1 MTKQTTPQ
9 SDPAEKAFL
18 SCVLQNSAILN
29 EAADYASPKL
39 FHHPCHR
46 KIFEAALSLWT
57 EGKECDLVTITDH
70 MSVGGTLD
78 DVGGPSFITE
88 CFISPAVTSNWS
100 EYLEI
105 LRKKHTARLA
115 KAGAEKIIHAA
126 DDPAGGGDLSEIVQK
141 VLIGIAA
148 DAESKG
154 RIESV
159 GEVALNR
166 LSAYEE
172 MVKNRGKLIGITTGF
187 KPLDDITSG
196 FRGGQVIV
204 IGAAT
209 KGGKTS
215 LALNMAMRTAN
226 AGNPVGIISLEMGS
240 GELLDRLVS
249 SFSGADI
256 SQLSKD
262 PTQDLM
268 KKIRWGI
275 GQVSKLPIYVRDE
288 SSINPLQLRAAARR
302 MAAVH
307 KIKMLVVDY
316 IQLIEPLNR
325 KESREQQVA
334 ESSRTIKILAK
345 ELGIPIIA
353 LTQLNA
359 DGASRE
365 SRGIENDCDMFLK
378 IQRDEENPNDWWL
391 NIALSR
397 ATSTGR
403 IPLSF
408 RSEYLRFDERD

>member
-1 MTKQTTPQ
+1 MTTNTPKSEQ
-9 SDPAEKAFL
+9 AEKAFL
-18 SCVLQNSAILN
+18 SCVLQNSSILN
-29 EAADYASPKL
+29 EACDHASSKL
-39 FHHPCHR
+39 FFHPAHKR
-46 KIFEAALSLWT
+46 VFDAVLDLWK
-57 EGKECDLVTITDH
+57 EGKDCDLITVTDH
-70 MSVGGTLD
+70 MNTCGTLED
-78 DVGGPSFITE
+78 SGGASFISE
-88 CFISPAVTSNWS
+88 CFIAPAVTSNWR
-100 EYLEI
+100 EYLDI
-105 LRKKHTARLA
+105 LRHKHTARLA
-115 KAGAEKIIHAA
+115 ISAAEKIILSAQN
-126 DDPAGGGDLSEIVQK
+126 PAEAGDLSETVQK
-141 VLIGIAA
+141 ALVAVAA

-159 GEVALNR
+159 GEVAHTR

-196 FRGGQVIV
+196 FRPGQVVV

-226 AGNPVGIISLEMGS
+226 AGNAVGIISLEMGS
-240 GELLDRLVS
+240 GELLDRLIA

-262 PTQDLM
+262 PTKALM
-268 KKIRWGI
+268 DKIRWGI
-275 GQVSKLPIYVRDE
+275 SQVSKLPIFIRDE

-302 MAAVH
+302 MVAVH
-307 KIKMLVVDY
+307 QIKLLVVDY

-345 ELGIPIIA
+345 ELGIPIIS

-378 IQRDEENPNDWWL
+378 IQRDEETPTDWWL

-408 RSEYLRFDERD
+408 RSEFLRFDERD